1 MKLFGLLCAVVFASA
16 ILAPGCGVTGPPA
29 ACRCGGPCPSPDPDP
44 TPQIPE
50 PQGLPEAEESPT
62 PSSENTPEEEAES
75 FAPAQNEDDEY
86 GDCE

>member
-1 MKLFGLLCAVVFASA
+1 MKLFGFLCAVVFASA

-44 TPQIPE
+44 TPRIPV
-50 PQGLPEAEESPT
+50 PEGFPEVEESPT
-62 PSSENTPEEEAES
+62 PSPENTPEEAES
-75 FAPAQNEDDEY
+75 FAPDQSKDDEY